1 MSFSTIATA
10 FVVLAASS
18 VTLAGGPPFTDP
30 LFVQGSGN
38 FNLVNGGFE
47 GFDDPFMPPVAYYS
61 SGGTSGGIVGINSFE
76 IARAGFG
83 VGAQYS
89 PSYAPGG
96 GAPAIYVDGLGST
109 SFDPEFDTQSTD
121 GSTLADVGFFGFISW
136 SIYFEITAPTN
147 FGIVSTPVQTAGGGL
162 TAANLSFLPSL
173 ASVDDLQNFPDPFD
187 DIVTPIPGPAGVL
200 QPGLY
205 RLAGTLS
212 FSAPQ
217 GSIDPSILNA
227 PFNANGRFA
236 VVLPSP
242 GGVVLSV
249 IAGLVA
255 AARRR

>member
-1 MSFSTIATA
+1 MSRSTIAAA

-18 VTLAGGPPFTDP
+18 PALAGGPPFTDF

-38 FNLVNGGFE
+38 FDLVNGGFE
-47 GFDDPFMPPVAYYS
+47 GFDDPFTPPVAYFS
-61 SGGTSGGIVGINSFE
+61 SGGTSGGIVGIKGLE
-76 IARAGFG
+76 IAHADFG

-96 GAPAIYVDGLGST
+96 GLPAVYVDGLGST
-109 SFDPEFDTQSTD
+109 SFASDFDTQSTD

-136 SIYFEITAPTN
+136 NIPFEITAPTG
-147 FGIVSTPVQTAGGGL
+147 FSILSTPVQANGGGL
-162 TAANLSFLPSL
+162 TAGNLSFSPALE
-173 ASVDDLQNFPDPFD
+173 AVDLQDPEDPFD
-187 DIVTPIPGPAGVL
+187 DIFTPIPGPSGTL

-212 FSAPQ
+212 FNAPQ
-217 GSIDPSILNA
+217 GTIDPSILDA

-249 IAGLVA
+249 IAGLVV